1 MSTFQLVGISGSL
14 SRHSKTET
22 ALRGALAHLS
32 DEPDVQT
39 EAILLSEL
47 TLPFCDGRKTDAYT
61 GDARTVIDK
70 IVAADA
76 IIFGSPIFRGSY
88 TGAFKNLLDIL
99 PNDSLEGKAT
109 GIIATGG
116 SNHHYL
122 SIEHQFKPVLGF
134 FNAYVV
140 PGGVYLNNSHFRD
153 GQLADEDALDRLGKL
168 VSEVYRLGTVL
179 RENYQGPG
187 QPTIHRKSL
196 QES

>member
-1 MSTFQLVGISGSL
+1 MSTFQLLGISGSL
-14 SRHSKTET
+14 SNHSKTET
-22 ALRGALAHLS
+22 ALRAALDYLS
-32 DEPDVQT
+32 EEPDVHT
-39 EAILLSEL
+39 ETLLLSEL
-47 TLPFCDGRKTDAYT
+47 TLPFCDGRKTDEYT
-61 GDARTVIDK
+61 DDARTVIDK

-99 PNDSLEGKAT
+99 PNNSLEGKAT

-116 SNHHYL
+116 SNHHFL

-153 GQLADEDALDRLGKL
+153 GRLADKDALAALRQLT
-168 VSEVYRLGTVL
+168 SEVYRLGTL
-179 RENYQGPG
+179 LQKEYKGPE
-187 QPTIHRKSL
+187 QPNIHRESL
-196 QES
+196 QET